1 MLDNQWQNQAQIKPV
16 FRRNKNH
23 KRAAVMKAT
32 SVQKILLAS
41 FMVLIPLALWQTI
54 IWAERFAL
62 DALRRNAAQNL
73 NLVVKNLRGEQEKFR
88 ALTRLIARQ
97 PTFRNL
103 LNGTLSEDEI
113 ATLNL
118 SLEKISAF
126 TDAMDI
132 YIMDKNGLTVAA
144 SNWNMKSSFIGR
156 NFSYRPYFEAAM
168 QGRLG
173 RYFAMGTTSGR
184 RGYYFAYPIR
194 SGSVIT
200 GALVI
205 KMDVSHLE
213 SLWWSHDFDIIV
225 TDTHGVIFLST
236 TPEWVF
242 KSLKPLNAAQMK
254 NIRASRQYA
263 DLPIAPL
270 NASPGYSF
278 SGAKDLI
285 SIPVMEENGR
295 FKDPRKYL
303 RRTASIAEAQWDIT
317 ILARMDTVRPQILLA
332 AAIMGVL
339 LVSLGFLSAY
349 MFERRRRIKE
359 QIILQ
364 QQAQETLE
372 KKVRLRTDD
381 LAQANVKLRTQI
393 AERSRAES
401 ELRRAQQELIQA
413 SRMAALGQVSAG
425 LSHELNQPLA
435 AIRSYADNARA
446 YLTRNAPQKAISN
459 LTGISELTDR
469 MARIIKH
476 LRTYARKD
484 IVKPYPTPV
493 AAMIDEALSLH
504 KPQLTEKDIEVIRQ
518 YPGDDPL
525 ALAGEV
531 RLQQVFAN
539 LISNA
544 IDAMENA
551 PEKRLTIALQA
562 NHSHVLVSFHNTG
575 ISISKEDMAKLF
587 DPFFTTKEV
596 GEGMGLGL
604 SISYGIIKQ
613 FGGSIEVN
621 NHARGGACF
630 SLKLPLAIPEDG
642 AAS

>member
-1 MLDNQWQNQAQIKPV
+1 MKISPI
-16 FRRNKNH
+16 H
-23 KRAAVMKAT
+23 KL
-32 SVQKILLAS
+32 LLAA
-41 FMVLIPLALWQTI
+41 FMILIPLILWQTI

-62 DALRRNAAQNL
+62 DTLRRNAAQNL
-73 NLVVKNLRGEQEKFR
+73 NLVVRNLRSEQEKFR
-88 ALTRLIARQ
+88 ALTRLVARQ

-103 LNGTLSEDEI
+103 LNAALSEDEI

-126 TDAMDI
+126 TDSLDI
-132 YIMDKNGLTVAA
+132 YIMDKNGLTIAA
-144 SNWNMKSSFIGR
+144 SNWNTPSSFIGR

-173 RYFAMGTTSGR
+173 RYFAMGATSGQ

-194 SGSVIT
+194 SGSAVA

-225 TDTHGVIFLST
+225 TDTHGIIFLST
-236 TPEWVF
+236 APQWVF
-242 KSLKPLNAAQMK
+242 KSLKPLDKTQLE

-263 DLPIAPL
+263 DVQITPL
-270 NASPGYSF
+270 NARPGYSF
-278 SGAKDLI
+278 SNADDLI
-285 SIPVMEENGR
+285 AIPVAGEKAGSR
-295 FKDPRKYL
+295 GARTYL

-317 ILARMDTVRPQILLA
+317 ILARTDPVRPQILLA
-332 AAIMGVL
+332 AAIMGIL
-339 LVSLGFLSAY
+339 LVSLGILSAY
-349 MFERRRRIKE
+349 MFERRRRIQE

-364 QQAQETLE
+364 QQARDTLE
-372 KKVRLRTDD
+372 KMVRLRTDD
-381 LAQANVKLRTQI
+381 LAQANAKLRTQI
-393 AERSRAES
+393 AERSRAER
-401 ELRRAQQELIQA
+401 ELRRTQKELIQA

-446 YLTRNAPQKAISN
+446 FLVRNAPQKALSN
-459 LTGISELTDR
+459 LSGISELTDR
-469 MARIIKH
+469 MARIIRH

-504 KPQLTEKDIEVIRQ
+504 APQLEKKKIRIEKN
-518 YPGDDPL
+518 YPESDPL

-544 IDAMENA
+544 MDAMEDS
-551 PEKRLTIALQA
+551 PQKTLTIALQT
-562 NHSHVLVSFHNTG
+562 NPGHVLVSFHNTG
-575 ISISKEDMAKLF
+575 SNIGEEDMAKVF

-604 SISYGIIKQ
+604 SISYGIIRQ
-613 FGGSIEVN
+613 FDGTIEVR

-630 SLKLPLAIPEDG
+630 NLKLPLAETEDS
-642 AAS
+642 APL